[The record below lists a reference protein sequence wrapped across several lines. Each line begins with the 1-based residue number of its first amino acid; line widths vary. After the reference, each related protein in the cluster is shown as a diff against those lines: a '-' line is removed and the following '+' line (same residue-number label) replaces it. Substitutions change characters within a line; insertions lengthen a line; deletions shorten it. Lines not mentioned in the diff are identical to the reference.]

1 MQVLLQNLFPK
12 IVNVNVLIIVIKLT
26 DPLDVGIGSSLKI
39 ESGNTWKSI
48 LGQLLPVHYH
58 IMSSL
63 MIIFRVHQKMRY
75 IEFCWC

>member
-39 ESGNTWKSI
+39 ESGNT
-48 LGQLLPVHYH
+48 
-58 IMSSL
+58 
-63 MIIFRVHQKMRY
+63 
-75 IEFCWC
+75 